1 MAINI
6 NQKSSAISPK
16 AALVSSVSAPLKA
29 KGLISRF
36 GQRVKPREMIFFF
49 SQLSLMIDIGMSL
62 KDALEN
68 MLEQT
73 ENAAFKS
80 IIQLMTQDI
89 EEGRQ
94 LSDALQRHPQ
104 IFKQVV
110 ISMVRAGETGGYLKQ
125 ILVRIVATEEKRQ
138 SLISQI
144 KNSLTYPAVLCIL
157 AFLVVIFIMV
167 SVLPKFTAFFEG
179 KESILPL
186 TTRFLITVSESLRGY
201 AWVYAL
207 TGAGLIVLL
216 KLFIDSRQGRALID
230 KLFVSGPL
238 IAQISNKIYTCE
250 LLRTLG
256 NLLESQVPLL
266 EALKVT
272 RDATENRYFQHF
284 IDQITGHVQK
294 GGRFSQPFAAFP
306 YVLSSVKQ
314 MIATGEETGNLPKV
328 MLRLADYYDVEVDR
342 NLKSLAA
349 MIEPLALIVLGAVVG
364 VVVSSVI
371 LPIFKLAQV
380 IH

>member
-6 NQKSSAISPK
+6 NPKSSAIALK
-16 AALVSSVSAPLKA
+16 APPVSSASTSFKA
-29 KGLISRF
+29 KGFLGWF
-36 GQRVKPREMIFFF
+36 GHTVKSGDVIFFF
-49 SQLSLMIDIGMSL
+49 TQLSLMIDIGMSL

-68 MLEQT
+68 MLDQT
-73 ENAAFKS
+73 ESAAFKA
-80 IIQLMTQDI
+80 IIRLMIQDI

-104 IFKQVV
+104 IFKHVV

-125 ILVRIVATEEKRQ
+125 ILDRIVAMEEKRQ

-144 KNSLTYPAVLCIL
+144 KNALTYPAVLCIL
-157 AFLVVIFIMV
+157 AFMVVVFIMV

-179 KESILPL
+179 KESILPM

-207 TGAGLIVLL
+207 SGAGLIILL
-216 KLFIDSRQGRALID
+216 KSFIDSRQGRALID

-238 IAQISNKIYTCE
+238 IARISNKIYTCE

-256 NLLESQVPLL
+256 NLMESQVPML

-272 RDATENRYFQHF
+272 RDATANRYFKDF
-284 IDQITGHVQK
+284 IDQIKGHVQK

-314 MIATGEETGNLPKV
+314 MVATGDEAGNLPKV
-328 MLRLADYYDVEVDR
+328 MLRLADHYDVEVDR

-371 LPIFKLAQV
+371 LPIFKMAQV

>member
-6 NQKSSAISPK
+6 NQKSSAIALK
-16 AALVSSVSAPLKA
+16 APRVSSASTLLKA
-29 KGLISRF
+29 KGLLGWF
-36 GQRVKPREMIFFF
+36 GQTVKSGDVIFFF
-49 SQLSLMIDIGMSL
+49 TQLSLMIDIGMSL

-68 MLEQT
+68 MLDQT
-73 ENAAFKS
+73 ETAAFKA
-80 IIQLMTQDI
+80 IIRLMIQDI

-104 IFKQVV
+104 IFKHVV

-125 ILVRIVATEEKRQ
+125 ILDRIIAMEENRQ

-144 KNSLTYPAVLCIL
+144 KNALTYPAVLCIL

-179 KESILPL
+179 KESILPI
-186 TTRFLITVSESLRGY
+186 TTRFLIATSESLRGY

-207 TGAGLIVLL
+207 AGAGLIILL
-216 KLFIDSRQGRALID
+216 KVFIDSKQGRALID

-238 IAQISNKIYTCE
+238 IARISNKIYTCE

-256 NLLESQVPLL
+256 NLMESQVPLL

-272 RDATENRYFQHF
+272 RNDTANRYFQDF
-284 IDQITGHVQK
+284 IDQIKEHVQN

-306 YVLSSVKQ
+306 YVMSSVKQ
-314 MIATGEETGNLPKV
+314 MVATGEEAGNLAKV
-328 MLRLADYYDVEVDR
+328 MLRLADHYDVEVDR

-349 MIEPLALIVLGAVVG
+349 LIEPLALIVLGAVVG

-371 LPIFKLAQV
+371 LPIFKMAQV

>member
-6 NQKSSAISPK
+6 NQKSTDIALIAPPASSAPM
-16 AALVSSVSAPLKA
+16 PLKA
-29 KGLISRF
+29 KGLLRRF
-36 GQRVKPREMIFFF
+36 GPTVKSGEMIFFF

-62 KDALEN
+62 KNALEN
-68 MLEQT
+68 MLDQT
-73 ENAAFKS
+73 ENAAFKA
-80 IIQLMTQDI
+80 IIRLMIQDI

-104 IFKQVV
+104 IFKHVV
-110 ISMVRAGETGGYLKQ
+110 ICMVRAGETGGYLKQ
-125 ILVRIVATEEKRQ
+125 ILDRIVAMEEKRQ

-144 KNSLTYPAVLCIL
+144 KNALTYPAVLCLL

-179 KESILPL
+179 KESILPI
-186 TTRFLITVSESLRGY
+186 TTRILITLSESLRGY
-201 AWVYAL
+201 AWLYAL
-207 TGAGLIVLL
+207 TGAGLIIFL
-216 KLFIDSRQGRALID
+216 KFFIDSRQGRALID

-238 IAQISNKIYTCE
+238 IARISNKIYTCE

-256 NLLESQVPLL
+256 NLMESRVPLL

-272 RDATENRYFQHF
+272 REATANRYFQHF
-284 IDQITGHVQK
+284 IDQIKGHVQN
-294 GGRFSQPFAAFP
+294 GGRFSQPFTAFP
-306 YVLSSVKQ
+306 YVMSSVKQ
-314 MIATGEETGNLPKV
+314 MVATGEEAGNLPKV
-328 MLRLADYYDVEVDR
+328 MLRLADHYDVEVDR

-371 LPIFKLAQV
+371 LPIFKMAQV

>member
-1 MAINI
+1 MAIDI
-6 NQKSSAISPK
+6 NQKSSAIALK
-16 AALVSSVSAPLKA
+16 APPVSSASTPLKA
-29 KGLISRF
+29 KGLLGWF
-36 GQRVKPREMIFFF
+36 GQTVKTGDVIFFF
-49 SQLSLMIDIGMSL
+49 TQLSLMIDIGMSL

-68 MLEQT
+68 MLDQT
-73 ENAAFKS
+73 ESAAFKA
-80 IIQLMTQDI
+80 IIRLMIQDI

-94 LSDALQRHPQ
+94 LSDALQRQPQ
-104 IFKQVV
+104 IFKHVV

-125 ILVRIVATEEKRQ
+125 ILDRIVAMEEKRQ

-144 KNSLTYPAVLCIL
+144 KNALTYPAILCIL

-167 SVLPKFTAFFEG
+167 SVLPKFSAFFEG
-179 KESILPL
+179 KESILPF
-186 TTRFLITVSESLRGY
+186 TTRFLIAASESLRGY

-207 TGAGLIVLL
+207 SGAGLAILL
-216 KLFIDSRQGRALID
+216 KLFIGSRQGRALID
-230 KLFVSGPL
+230 KLLVSGPL
-238 IAQISNKIYTCE
+238 IARISNKIYTCD

-256 NLLESQVPLL
+256 NLMESQVPLL

-272 RDATENRYFQHF
+272 HDATANRYFKQF
-284 IDQITGHVQK
+284 IDQIKEHVQK

-306 YVLSSVKQ
+306 YIMSSVKQ
-314 MIATGEETGNLPKV
+314 MVATGEEAGNLSKV
-328 MLRLADYYDVEVDR
+328 MLRLADHYDVEVDR

-349 MIEPLALIVLGAVVG
+349 LIEPLALIILGSVVG

-371 LPIFKLAQV
+371 LPIFKMAQV